1 MSLSILT
8 KQPVAD
14 ILSAPL
20 AIELSVHN
28 HDHEGLAALTVTDIL
43 SAPLAIE
50 LSVHDEGLAALTVTD
65 SDILS
70 APLAIELGVHMKA

>member
-20 AIELSVHN
+20 AIELSVH
-28 HDHEGLAALTVTDIL
+28 DEGLAALTVTDIL

-50 LSVHDEGLAALTVTD
+50 LSVH
-65 SDILS
+65 
-70 APLAIELGVHMKA
+70 MKA